1 MDLYNLQDECNGY
14 GFEVDSWACGVIMYT
29 LLIGRPPFWHRKQMM
44 LIRQIMRGE
53 YTMTGPDWAE
63 VTSETRDLV
72 RFKFSRALS
81 KWDDTSMITLEY
93 RCLPVVGG
101 GVFILRTLPNH

>member
-1 MDLYNLQDECNGY
+1 MQGALEIGDLTAFSDQ
-14 GFEVDSWACGVIMYT
+14 
-29 LLIGRPPFWHRKQMM
+29 QMM
-44 LIRQIMRGE
+44 LIRQVMRGE

-81 KWDDTSMITLEY
+81 KWDDKSMITLEY
-93 RCLPVVGG
+93 QCLPVVGG